1 MAGGV
6 FGTRSQQGDY
16 QFYAAVAA
24 VEVIIQHMVLEAM
37 SKGRGGYPNR
47 RKTGTRNARWATDV
61 AQIGHPIE
69 RNRDGRIYGF
79 YRDRAAADKAA
90 AGWNARAGHH
100 AIVVPAWYEDEGAS
114 PWETT
119 EGRDE
124 MDEAYRAA
132 GVRRPDWLQ
141 QLYDGDSV
149 IGGIGQTPVGVPTDG
164 GFPSEPKIAA
174 VPEPEAVNRESAD
187 PEPAEILSVDPQDA
201 LMLLRDMVAAIANS
215 DRTVEQLV
223 VLLWALGR
231 ARAFQPRLA
240 RYGDVREEL
249 NGVLQELTAESD
261 PVQVWLELAEW
272 SQWWQIEVPS
282 LADRLGDLNLQ
293 AGLALSIYE
302 LAALDSEW
310 TARAAQVLRD
320 AIGSSPELSDV
331 LVTVG
336 LAAPPDTAAP
346 SDAQPRKIPVE
357 QHITEQYSVE
367 YDALAATT
375 RLRRE
380 GMLQNRY
387 VQHLRALGHEV
398 CSYEIPIDGQKFRA
412 DIYDETAE
420 ELIEVKS
427 SIDRVTMRLAL
438 GQILD
443 YARVLQPTV
452 CTVLVPE
459 QPADGLVALFNDH
472 GVQIVWAM
480 PTGEFRCRQEKK

>member
-1 MAGGV
+1 
-6 FGTRSQQGDY
+6 
-16 QFYAAVAA
+16 
-24 VEVIIQHMVLEAM
+24 MVMEAM

-79 YRDRAAADKAA
+79 FRDRVAADKAA
-90 AGWNARAGHH
+90 AEWNAKPGHH

-114 PWETT
+114 PWETP

-132 GVRRPDWLQ
+132 GVERPDWLQ
-141 QLYDGDSV
+141 QLFDPDGDIGSV
-149 IGGIGQTPVGVPTDG
+149 GQTLIGVPTDWV
-164 GFPSEPKIAA
+164 PPAEPKA
-174 VPEPEAVNRESAD
+174 VAEPEAKAGNLDTAD
-187 PEPAEILSVDPQDA
+187 PEPVEVLSVDPQDA
-201 LMLLRDMVAAIANS
+201 LMLLRDMVAAIVNS
-215 DRTVEQLV
+215 DRTVEPLV

-231 ARAFQPRLA
+231 ARAFEPRLA
-240 RYGDVREEL
+240 RYGDVRTEL
-249 NGVLQELTAESD
+249 NDVLLEWAPEFD
-261 PVQVWLELAEW
+261 PVQVWLDLAEW
-272 SQWWQIEVPS
+272 PQWWQIEVPS
-282 LADRLGDLNLQ
+282 LADPAGELNLQ
-293 AGLALSIYE
+293 AGLALSIHE
-302 LAALDSEW
+302 LAALAPGW
-310 TARAAQVLRD
+310 TPQAAQVLRD

-336 LAAPPDTAAP
+336 LAEPPETAAP
-346 SDAQPRKIPVE
+346 ADAQPRKIPVE
-357 QHITEQYSVE
+357 QHVAEQYTVE

-387 VQHLRALGHEV
+387 VQHLRSLGHEV
-398 CSYEIPIDGQKFRA
+398 CSYEIPIDGQNFRA
-412 DIYDETAE
+412 DIYDETAD

-443 YARVLQPTV
+443 YARVLQPKV
-452 CTVLVPE
+452 RTVLVPE

-472 GVQIVWAM
+472 LVRIVWST
-480 PTGEFRCRQEKK
+480 PTGEFSI